1 MESKF
6 NTLICRSDS
15 SKSRSPDV
23 FASPV
28 SQDKTGNSGA
38 IVKSSNELAK
48 TTPAG
53 EYLTSAL
60 MDFDPDQFEGFV
72 AIVDGANKLLMLV
85 ISTIPTYNIITGFT
99 IPFVVA
105 TKLVLLLPLY
115 CPRLPL
121 YGSCTQSDQWVQ
133 TSNPASSFPGS
144 ECPPI
149 SNPASSFPDMTCS
162 KICLRTSSTLG
173 LAPMLH

>member
-48 TTPAG
+48 TTPVG

-60 MDFDPDQFEGFV
+60 MDFDPDQFEGFA
-72 AIVDGANKLLMLV
+72 AIADGANKLLMLV

-133 TSNPASSFPGS
+133 TPLQVSQDQSVHRFQ
-144 ECPPI
+144 
-149 SNPASSFPDMTCS
+149 
-162 KICLRTSSTLG
+162 TL
-173 LAPMLH
+173 LPVSQT

>member
-1 MESKF
+1 
-6 NTLICRSDS
+6 
-15 SKSRSPDV
+15 V

-60 MDFDPDQFEGFV
+60 MDFDPDQFEGFA
-72 AIVDGANKLLMLV
+72 AIADGANKLLMLV
-85 ISTIPTYNIITGFT
+85 INTTPTYIILLLDLLYLLF
-99 IPFVVA
+99 VA

-121 YGSCTQSDQWVQ
+121 YIFFLRYRRATYHCTKTQMHPQPQNSTAITFVPGTESGLTKLLTHYLIGSHLTELSPYC
-133 TSNPASSFPGS
+133 
-144 ECPPI
+144 
-149 SNPASSFPDMTCS
+149 
-162 KICLRTSSTLG
+162 
-173 LAPMLH
+173 

>member
-53 EYLTSAL
+53 EYLMSAL
-60 MDFDPDQFEGFV
+60 MDFDPDQFEGFA
-72 AIVDGANKLLMLV
+72 AIVDGAKKLLMLV
-85 ISTIPTYNIITGFT
+85 IRFT

-105 TKLVLLLPLY
+105 TKQVLLLPLY

-144 ECPPI
+144 EGTDFKHCFQ
-149 SNPASSFPDMTCS
+149 FPRHD
-162 KICLRTSSTLG
+162 LL
-173 LAPMLH
+173 